1 MMSYV
6 LGCPYEKK
14 TLMVMKTELFEVTF
28 FDSRPTTNNYQQ
40 AIWQHNLGFGASIA
54 TKWTLEANQAS
65 TTIITMVN
73 ARRLSSRICLAAQQ
87 RGVIPL

>member
-40 AIWQHNLGFGASIA
+40 AIWQLNLGFGASIA

-65 TTIITMVN
+65 Q
-73 ARRLSSRICLAAQQ
+73 LPS
-87 RGVIPL
+87 